1 MPDPRFFRR
10 SGQFPLAEVAR
21 RAGAEIG
28 SGADAS
34 LLVSDVA
41 SLAAAGPRD
50 LSYVSDPAWLPALAT
65 SKCGVCLV
73 KRGMAASAPAGG
85 VLLFVDN
92 PRLAFALVAAMFYP
106 DTSPGA
112 STVPFKVADSARI
125 HPSAVIG
132 PGVEIGENVSIG
144 ANCTLTHCV
153 IGARCTIHPGVQ
165 IGQDGFGFVPGPTG
179 LMKMPQL
186 GRVIIGT
193 DVEIGANCCID
204 RGALED
210 TEIGDGTKFDNLV
223 QVGHNARIGRHCVF
237 VAQSG
242 VAGSCTIGD
251 GVLVG
256 GQVAISDHVTVGAG
270 AQIAGQSGVVRDVA
284 PKEVVMG
291 TPARPIRQFWREIAA
306 LSRLTKRGKS
316 P

>member
-1 MPDPRFFRR
+1 MPDQRFFRR
-10 SGQFPLAEVAR
+10 SGPFPLAEIAR

-34 LLVSDVA
+34 LPVADVA
-41 SLAAAGPRD
+41 SLAAAGPQD
-50 LSYVSDPAWLPALAT
+50 VSFVSDPAWLPALAT

-73 KRGMAASAPAGG
+73 KRGMKASAPAGG
-85 VLLFVDN
+85 VLLFVDD
-92 PRLAFALVAAMFYP
+92 PRRAFALIAAMFYP
-106 DTSPGA
+106 DTTPGA
-112 STVPFKVADSARI
+112 STVPPKIAPSARI

-132 PGVEIGENVSIG
+132 PGVEIGENVVIG
-144 ANCTLTHCV
+144 ANCTLNYCV
-153 IGARCTIHPGVQ
+153 IGARCIIHPGVQ

-210 TEIGDGTKFDNLV
+210 TEIGDGTKLDNLV

-251 GVLVG
+251 GVVVG
-256 GQVAISDHVTVGAG
+256 GQVGIADHVTVGAG
-270 AQIAGQSGVVRDVA
+270 AQIAGQSGVMRDVA

-291 TPARPIRQFWREIAA
+291 YPARPIRQFWREIAA
-306 LSRLTKRGKS
+306 LSRLTKRDKS

>member
-10 SGQFPLAEVAR
+10 SGPFPLAEVAR

-34 LLVSDVA
+34 LPVTDVA
-41 SLAAAGPRD
+41 SLAAAGPHD
-50 LSYVSDPAWLPALAT
+50 LSYVSDPAWLPALAS

-73 KRGMAASAPAGG
+73 KRGMTASAPAGG
-85 VLLFVDN
+85 VLLFVDD
-92 PRLAFALVAAMFYP
+92 PRRAFALIAAMFYP
-106 DTSPGA
+106 DTTPGA
-112 STVPFKVADSARI
+112 SAAPTKVAASARI
-125 HPSAVIG
+125 HPSAAIG

-179 LMKMPQL
+179 LIKMPQL

-210 TEIGDGTKFDNLV
+210 TVIGDGTKFDNLV

-256 GQVAISDHVTVGAG
+256 GQVGIADHVTVGSG
-270 AQIAGQSGVVRDVA
+270 AQIAGQSGVMRDVA

-306 LSRLTKRGKS
+306 LARLAKRDKS